1 MHHQQGSFR
10 IVRHIAIFALAFQ
23 QYLALALISAVIPV
37 VLRVDGTSLEVVG
50 LFSAA
55 MFAFT
60 INFLWA
66 PLVDRHRPGWFGR
79 LGLRRSWLLVTQ
91 IGSALVVAAMGVMNP
106 ALHVGGLFVAGVV
119 LALVVATQRIATLGY
134 VADVLAPSERGTGAA
149 AMGCGAAIANAGGGA
164 ACLALVAALGWQPA
178 VLIFAAGLL
187 ILGLTLLRLPEPEP
201 TAPPPTG
208 YTLRIMA
215 GTPQLW
221 GVASTVAPA
230 AFGIAMAYAMAMPR
244 LVDAGFE
251 MTQVGLLG
259 AGANVL
265 TFLMLAPAAGL
276 VVGRMQPRRAVPGSC
291 LLLAV
296 LLMLAAAAGMQV
308 GAAPAAIIALAAV
321 MSAIAIQHVAFTSW
335 FLALARSG
343 HAASDVT
350 FLTAMVAAVAL
361 AGFALSGPVAEHFG
375 YGATLFCAAAGY
387 GLSALLVWMR
397 SARRHTPACA
407 GGPV

>member
-1 MHHQQGSFR
+1 M
-10 IVRHIAIFALAFQ
+10 RHIAIFALAFQ

-66 PLVDRHRPGWFGR
+66 PLVDRHGPGWMGR

-91 IGSALVVAAMGVMNP
+91 IGSALVVASMGVMNP

-134 VADVLAPSERGTGAA
+134 VADVLAPSERATGAA
-149 AMGCGAAIANAGGGA
+149 VMGCGAAIANAGGGA

-178 VLIFAAGLL
+178 VLIFAAGLF
-187 ILGLTLLRLPEPEP
+187 ILGIALLRLPEPAR
-201 TAPPPTG
+201 TAPPPSG
-208 YTLRIMA
+208 STLRIMA
-215 GTPQLW
+215 GTPELW
-221 GVASTVAPA
+221 RVACAVAPA

-251 MTQVGLLG
+251 MADVGLLG
-259 AGANVL
+259 AVANVL
-265 TFLMLAPAAGL
+265 AFLMLAPLAGL
-276 VVGRMQPRRAVPGSC
+276 VVGQMPPRRAVPGSC
-291 LLLAV
+291 LLLFV
-296 LLMLAAAAGMQV
+296 LL
-308 GAAPAAIIALAAV
+308 ALASGAGEFTGV
-321 MSAIAIQHVAFTSW
+321 QVASVSALVVAMGALAIQHVAFTSW
-335 FLALARSG
+335 FLALARPG

-361 AGFALSGPVAEHFG
+361 AGFALSGPVAEHLG
-375 YGATLFCAAAGY
+375 YGATLLCAAAGY
-387 GLSALLVWMR
+387 GLSAILIWMHGATR
-397 SARRHTPACA
+397 PAPTCA
-407 GGPV
+407 GGRA